1 VDRAEDKCSPMWR
14 IVLSSEV
21 DSVKEHFFGEVIKAD
36 EQIVEDIFKNTV
48 YEILDNVN
56 YDGDY

>member
-1 VDRAEDKCSPMWR
+1 VDRAEEKCSPMWR

-36 EQIVEDIFKNTV
+36 EQIVEV
-48 YEILDNVN
+48 ILKKR
-56 YDGDY
+56 